1 MALSLDIKI
10 GGSLWSAAALT
21 PLSHSWI
28 CRLLNQKKA
37 ASKPPHSKASRSST
51 LNLMPLALKSRPKLN
66 RRSATKNGS
75 FSRPLMNAGWR
86 VNTVIIEH

>member
-10 GGSLWSAAALT
+10 GGSLWSALALT

-37 ASKPPHSKASRSST
+37 ASKPRRSKASRSFT
-51 LNLMPLALKSRPKLN
+51 PNLMPLALKRRASILATAN
-66 RRSATKNGS
+66 RSATKQ
-75 FSRPLMNAGWR
+75 AK
-86 VNTVIIEH
+86 V